1 MKLRSTIFAILI
13 ALGVLPL
20 LTLVAINLRG
30 HIQKHDEVEEQRII
44 AWSASNALT
53 LNAHAANISKSL
65 FLAASTSLTMVR
77 DADHE
82 PPTMEFPAAEQ
93 LESLLASLFGPEKVI
108 REISLL
114 DRHGAETLSL
124 ARNKAGELRAVPGR
138 KDKNPANPEFF
149 RIARQ
154 LERFAIASVSSTS
167 SDRPGG
173 RDENLLS
180 LITPIVNS
188 DGESTGAVL
197 LKIEPRLFLA
207 AHLNAYWTD
216 DQGTL
221 VHVPAQS
228 PPPGTGMA
236 PSESLTMGGNVFAAF
251 PSLQKSMGEKRPFVW
266 KSREGRMV
274 TGLPLIF
281 PPHGAPALWIV
292 TPVDRSAAEEWKLS
306 LVYNIIG
313 IVLAITLV
321 VALIAR
327 KIDRIKNAILTGL
340 DSILNKETEDV
351 RFSWSGPREVVNLA
365 EELTNLARHH
375 TLTRKKQRETEAAL
389 RESEDKFRNL
399 TESAQD
405 GIAMMDH
412 RGNISYWNK
421 AATEIF
427 GFSAEEAM
435 GRPIHALISP
445 RLADAGQEETR
456 GAKVSSDTPI
466 RETIELVTL
475 RKDGSE
481 APIEL
486 SLSEA
491 RIRNQWNSI
500 WIIRDITDRKRA
512 EEEARLQ
519 QQQLIQADKMVS
531 LGVLISG
538 VAHEI
543 NNPNSIAMLNAAML
557 RNAWESARPILEE
570 YYGEHG
576 DFLVAGLEYSE
587 MREQIPR
594 LFSELEESARRI
606 KNIVQD
612 LKDYAKQ
619 DTTRR
624 LEQLDINEVARAAIR
639 LNANKIKNAT
649 RHFSTTL
656 APDLPPVQGNRQRL
670 EQVLINLI
678 QNSCEALPSPEG
690 AITITSRH
698 DVEKQEVI
706 ISVQDTG
713 VGIRPEHMRQITDP
727 FFTTKR
733 SDGGTGLG
741 LSVSAGIVKEHGG
754 RLSFTSAPGQGTVVT
769 VAFSAPAMQNA
780 ES

>member
-1 MKLRSTIFAILI
+1 MKLRSTIFVILL

-20 LTLVAINLRG
+20 LTLVAVNLRG
-30 HIQKHDEVEEQRII
+30 HMQKHDQVEEQRAI
-44 AWSASNALT
+44 ALSESNALT
-53 LNAHAANISKSL
+53 LNAHAANIGKSL
-65 FLAASTSLTMVR
+65 FLAASTFLTMAS
-77 DADHE
+77 DAG
-82 PPTMEFPAAEQ
+82 PGPSTMADSAAEP
-93 LESLLASLFGPEKVI
+93 LEKLLISLLDAEKVI
-108 REISLL
+108 MGVSLL
-114 DRHGAETLSL
+114 DRHGAETLRL
-124 ARNKAGELRAVPGR
+124 ARNSADGLRAVPGR
-138 KDKNPANPEFF
+138 KRENPADSEFF
-149 RIARQ
+149 RAAGQ
-154 LERFAIASVSSTS
+154 LQRFEIASFSPTS
-167 SDRPGG
+167 N
-173 RDENLLS
+173 ENLLS
-180 LITPIVNS
+180 LVTPIVDG
-188 DGESTGAVL
+188 DGESMGAVL
-197 LKIEPRLFLA
+197 LKIEPGLFLA
-207 AHLNAYWTD
+207 AHRNAYWTD
-216 DQGTL
+216 TRGTL
-221 VHVPAQS
+221 VHAPPD
-228 PPPGTGMA
+228 PPPGADMA
-236 PSESLTMGGNVFAAF
+236 LFASLAMDGDIFAVF
-251 PSLQKSMGEKRPFVW
+251 PSLRESMGKKRPFVW
-266 KSREGRMV
+266 KNREGRMV
-274 TGLPLIF
+274 TWLPLIF
-281 PPHGAPALWIV
+281 TPQRTPALWIG
-292 TPVDRSAAEEWKLS
+292 TPVDLSAAEEWKLS

-321 VALIAR
+321 VALIANLIAE

-340 DSILNKETEDV
+340 DAILNKEKEDV
-351 RFSWSGPREVVNLA
+351 RFSWSGPGEVVNLA
-365 EELTNLARHH
+365 EELTSLARHH

-389 RESEDKFRNL
+389 RESEDKFKNL
-399 TESAQD
+399 AGSAQD

-412 RGNISYWNK
+412 HGSISYWNK

-427 GFSAEEAM
+427 GFSAEEAL
-435 GRPIHALISP
+435 GRPINALISP
-445 RLADAGQEETR
+445 RPAAAGQKDAME
-456 GAKVSSDTPI
+456 AKSSGDGPI

-481 APIEL
+481 VPIEL

-500 WIIRDITDRKRA
+500 WIIRDVTERKRA

-557 RNAWESARPILEE
+557 RNAWESVRPILEK
-570 YYGEHG
+570 YHGEHG

-606 KNIVQD
+606 RNIVQD
-612 LKDYAKQ
+612 LKDYARQ

-624 LEQLDINEVARAAIR
+624 LTPLDINGVVRTAIR

-649 RHFSTTL
+649 HHFSTTL
-656 APDLPPVQGNRQRL
+656 APALPPVQGNRQRL

-678 QNSCEALPSPEG
+678 QNSCEALPSPAG
-690 AITITSRH
+690 SITIASRH
-698 DVEKQEVI
+698 DAAQQEVI

-713 VGIRPEHMRQITDP
+713 VGIPPEHLHRITDP

-733 SDGGTGLG
+733 SSGGTGLG

-754 RLSFTSAPGQGTVVT
+754 RLSFTSAPGQGTVAT
-769 VAFSAPAMQNA
+769 VAFPAPAVQN
-780 ES
+780 EG